1 MLILGLDTIANAR
14 STMSSNRGAS
24 SKATVFVVD
33 DDPLFLRAM
42 KRRLESAA
50 YSVETFESTQALL
63 QREEYLGCG
72 CVIAD
77 LRMPGESG
85 LDLQEKLNQSDYTL
99 PIIFMTGAGDIES
112 SVSAMKHGA
121 VDFLTKP
128 VEKEVL
134 FSVIDE
140 AIKKD
145 CCGRALFDRQV
156 NAREKLETLT
166 RREQEV
172 MHHVVAGMPNK
183 LIAYDL
189 GISEKTVKAHRGR
202 VMSKA
207 GAKSVVDLVA
217 TSRLAGG
224 LTQ

>member
-1 MLILGLDTIANAR
+1 MLILGLDAIANAR

-42 KRRLESAA
+42 KRLLESAA
-50 YSVETFESTQALL
+50 YSVETFESAQALL
-63 QREEYLGCG
+63 QREKYLGCG

-85 LDLQEKLNQSDYTL
+85 LDLQEQLNQSDYTL
-99 PIIFMTGAGDIES
+99 PIVFMTGAGDIES

-145 CCGRALFDRQV
+145 CCGRALFTRQV
-156 NAREKLETLT
+156 NAREKLGTLT
-166 RREQEV
+166 RREQQV

-207 GAKSVVDLVA
+207 GAKSVVDLVT

>member
-1 MLILGLDTIANAR
+1 MTIEQSGSPSGMGTS
-14 STMSSNRGAS
+14 ST
-24 SKATVFVVD
+24 ATVLVVD

-42 KRRLESAA
+42 KRLLESAA
-50 YSVETFESTQALL
+50 YSVETFESARALL
-63 QREEYLGCG
+63 QREKYLGWG

-85 LDLQEKLNQSDYTL
+85 LDLQEQLNQLDYTL

-128 VEKEVL
+128 VENEVL
-134 FSVIDE
+134 FSAIAE
-140 AIKKD
+140 AIEKD
-145 CCGRALFDRQV
+145 CCRRALFDRQV
-156 NAREKLETLT
+156 EAKEKIGMLT

-172 MHHVVAGMPNK
+172 MHHVVAGLPNK

-189 GISEKTVKAHRGR
+189 GISEKTVKAHRGQ
-202 VMSKA
+202 VMRKA
-207 GAKSVVDLVA
+207 GARSIIDLVA
-217 TSRLAGG
+217 IEELASG
-224 LTQ
+224 LTH

>member
-1 MLILGLDTIANAR
+1 
-14 STMSSNRGAS
+14 
-24 SKATVFVVD
+24 
-33 DDPLFLRAM
+33 M
-42 KRRLESAA
+42 KRLLESAA
-50 YSVETFESTQALL
+50 YSVETFESAQALL
-63 QREEYLGCG
+63 LREKYLGCG

-85 LDLQEKLNQSDYTL
+85 LYLQKQLNQFDYTL

-128 VEKEVL
+128 VENEVL

-156 NAREKLETLT
+156 NAREKIETLT

-189 GISEKTVKAHRGR
+189 GISEKTVKAHRGQ
-202 VMSKA
+202 VMAKA

>member
-1 MLILGLDTIANAR
+1 MR
-14 STMSSNRGAS
+14 SDMGAS

-42 KRRLESAA
+42 KRLLESAA
-50 YSVETFESTQALL
+50 YSVETFESAQALL
-63 QREEYLGCG
+63 QREKYLGCG

-85 LDLQEKLNQSDYTL
+85 LDLQEQLNQLDYTL

-140 AIKKD
+140 AIQRD

-156 NAREKLETLT
+156 NAREKIQALT

-207 GAKSVVDLVA
+207 GAKSIIDLVA
-217 TSRLAGG
+217 ITELAGG
-224 LTQ
+224 LTH

>member
-1 MLILGLDTIANAR
+1 M
-14 STMSSNRGAS
+14 
-24 SKATVFVVD
+24 
-33 DDPLFLRAM
+33 
-42 KRRLESAA
+42 RRLLESAG
-50 YSVETFESTQALL
+50 YSVETFESAQALL
-63 QREEYLGCG
+63 QREKYLGCG
-72 CVIAD
+72 CMIVD
-77 LRMPGESG
+77 LRMPDESG
-85 LDLQEKLNQSDYTL
+85 LDLQKQLNQSDYTL

-112 SVSAMKHGA
+112 SVAAMKHGA

-156 NAREKLETLT
+156 EAREKIGMLT

-172 MHHVVAGMPNK
+172 MQHVVAGMPNK
-183 LIAYDL
+183 QIAYDL
-189 GISEKTVKAHRGR
+189 GISEKTVKAHRGQ
-202 VMSKA
+202 VMRKA
-207 GAKSVVDLVA
+207 GARSIVDLVA
-217 TSRLAGG
+217 IEKLANG